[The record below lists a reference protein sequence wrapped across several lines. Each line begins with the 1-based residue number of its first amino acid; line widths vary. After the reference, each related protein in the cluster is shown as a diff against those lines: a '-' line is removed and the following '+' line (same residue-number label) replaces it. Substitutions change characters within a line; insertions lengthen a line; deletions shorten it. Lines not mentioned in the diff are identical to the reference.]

1 MRVQLIVQRQ
11 ANEVIGELVCL
22 LATSP
27 ESRVPGQPVELTQSG
42 GFRYVLL
49 SFVKSKCKYCLVRA
63 IGRFTSRLLLQCGS
77 LAVDTVTEEELG
89 RVVDG
94 KTEE

>member
-11 ANEVIGELVCL
+11 ANEVIGELVRL

-27 ESRVPGQPVELTQSG
+27 ERCVSRQPVEFPKPG

-49 SFVKSKCKYCLVRA
+49 APVKSHRKHCLVRA
-63 IGRFTSRLLLQCGS
+63 IGRFAGGLLPQSGG
-77 LAVDTVTEEELG
+77 LAVDTVAKKKLR
-89 RVVDG
+89 RVIDG